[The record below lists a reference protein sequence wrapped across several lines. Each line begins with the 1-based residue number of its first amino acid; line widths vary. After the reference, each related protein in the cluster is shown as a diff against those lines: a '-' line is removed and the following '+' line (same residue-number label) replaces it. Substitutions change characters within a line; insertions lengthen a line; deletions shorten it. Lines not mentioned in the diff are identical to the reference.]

1 MSDGP
6 PINARE
12 PIPQEQEPIP
22 QATEEPTTPGRRL
35 LAGLRVPGS
44 VPLLIGSLGLI
55 GFVVGVILVLDADSA
70 TTLAIVSAILLV
82 LAALG
87 FKPKASGRG
96 TDAVELSLRASW
108 SGGARYWCKVKTP
121 NDTNFSLV
129 TGPPSFIAALPM
141 STCRVV
147 YPDEF
152 PASEPLVPGTYEV
165 EWRSAP
171 AVDPVGGNPV
181 AAPQTHTLEPPLA
194 TDSFTIPEEAAIPSP
209 PLPTTSGAE
218 T

>member
-6 PINARE
+6 PTNARE
-12 PIPQEQEPIP
+12 PIPQKQEPTP
-22 QATEEPTTPGRRL
+22 EATKEPTTLGRL
-35 LAGLRVPGS
+35 LAGLGVPGT
-44 VPLLIGSLGLI
+44 VRLLIGSLGLI
-55 GFVVGVILVLDADSA
+55 GFVVVVVLVWNANSA

-96 TDAVELSLRASW
+96 TDAVELSLRTSW
-108 SGGARYWCKVKTP
+108 SGGARYWCNVKTP

-129 TGPPSFIAALPM
+129 TEPASFIAALPM

-171 AVDPVGGNPV
+171 VVDPAGGNPV
-181 AAPQTHTLEPPLA
+181 AALQTHNMGPPLA
-194 TDSFTIPEEAAIPSP
+194 TDSFTIPEKAAIPSP
-209 PLPTTSGAE
+209 PPPTTSGAE

>member
-6 PINARE
+6 PTKARE
-12 PIPQEQEPIP
+12 PIPQEQEQIP
-22 QATEEPTTPGRRL
+22 QATEEPTTSGRGL
-35 LAGLRVPGS
+35 LAGLGVPGA
-44 VPLLIGSLGLI
+44 VRLLIGSLGLI
-55 GFVVGVILVLDADSA
+55 GFVVGVILLLDADSA

-96 TDAVELSLRASW
+96 TDAVVLSLRASW
-108 SGGARYWCKVKTP
+108 SGGTRYWCNVKTP

-129 TGPPSFIAALPM
+129 TGRPSFIAALPM

-171 AVDPVGGNPV
+171 VVEPVGDNPV
-181 AAPQTHTLEPPLA
+181 TVPLRDTLGPPLA
-194 TDSFTIPEEAAIPSP
+194 TDSFTIPEV
-209 PLPTTSGAE
+209 TRRRVGALGQE
-218 T
+218 E

>member
-6 PINARE
+6 PTNAQE
-12 PIPQEQEPIP
+12 PSPQERGPTPE
-22 QATEEPTTPGRRL
+22 ATAEPTTPGRL
-35 LAGLRVPGS
+35 LAGLGVSGTVR
-44 VPLLIGSLGLI
+44 LLIGSFGLV
-55 GFVVGVILVLDADSA
+55 GLVVGVILVWNANSA
-70 TTLAIVSAILLV
+70 TTLAIVSAVLLV

-96 TDAVELSLRASW
+96 TDAVELSLRTSW
-108 SGGARYWCKVKTP
+108 SGGARYWCNVKTP

-129 TGPPSFIAALPM
+129 TGPGSFVAALPM

-171 AVDPVGGNPV
+171 VVDTVGGNPV
-181 AAPQTHTLEPPLA
+181 AAPQTHNLGPPLA
-194 TDSFTIPEEAAIPSP
+194 TDSFTIPEKAAIPSP
-209 PLPTTSGAE
+209 PLPTTPGTE